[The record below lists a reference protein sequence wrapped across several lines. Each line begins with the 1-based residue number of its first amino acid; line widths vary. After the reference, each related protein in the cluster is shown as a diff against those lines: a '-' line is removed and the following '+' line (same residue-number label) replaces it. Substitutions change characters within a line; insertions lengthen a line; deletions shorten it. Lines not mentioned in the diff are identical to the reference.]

1 MAILH
6 SALVIYSLKM
16 HIHLTCK
23 NQIKRT
29 SGKYQ
34 KACERENWYQK
45 ACKLE
50 NKYQKACEL
59 ESWYQQP
66 CKLGIGIRG
75 LEALKLVYQKLG
87 RLQFVYQ
94 KLGSSMEL
102 VPEAQKLRSLKIY
115 FRSLELVSEAEKLGI
130 CIRKLGILE
139 PRNWCQKLGSLKLVY
154 QKLRILELVFKT
166 RNTT

>member
-1 MAILH
+1 VVRGVAILH
-6 SALVIYSLKM
+6 SALVIYSLKT

-34 KACERENWYQK
+34 KACELENWHQK

-50 NKYQKACEL
+50 NRYHKACEL

-94 KLGSSMEL
+94 KLGSFEL
-102 VPEAQKLRSLKIY
+102 VFRNLELNGIDPRSSEASKFISEAWNWFHKLRSLE
-115 FRSLELVSEAEKLGI
+115 FVSESLESWNPGTGVRSLEA
-130 CIRKLGILE
+130 
-139 PRNWCQKLGSLKLVY
+139 
-154 QKLRILELVFKT
+154 
-166 RNTT
+166 

>member
-1 MAILH
+1 VVRGVAILH

-50 NKYQKACEL
+50 NRYQKACEL

-66 CKLGIGIRG
+66 CKLENWYKKACKLGIGIRG

-87 RLQFVYQ
+87 SFELVFRNLEAQWNWSQ
-94 KLGSSMEL
+94 KLENL
-102 VPEAQKLRSLKIY
+102 
-115 FRSLELVSEAEKLGI
+115 F
-130 CIRKLGILE
+130 RKLGIGF
-139 PRNWCQKLGSLKLVY
+139 RS
-154 QKLRILELVFKT
+154 
-166 RNTT
+166 